1 MGSPTVCYK
10 EILRNYIMQNVRW
23 SKYEKEFTEDYL
35 LTLSKDELEELVNQ
49 FNQKHEKYA
58 CFVMGAA
65 TANFLNTCCNDEVNA
80 CASAIS
86 DIYYLLG
93 IKNPSEV
100 DYTPRAYWI
109 EEAEQIRTE
118 GIWEDPTYNTIYK
131 ISCSHCKRPSPG
143 QGKYE
148 YCPHCG
154 AEMKNAD
161 SKTKLPENAKY
172 E

>member
-1 MGSPTVCYK
+1 
-10 EILRNYIMQNVRW
+10 
-23 SKYEKEFTEDYL
+23 
-35 LTLSKDELEELVNQ
+35 
-49 FNQKHEKYA
+49 
-58 CFVMGAA
+58 MGAA
-65 TANFLNTCCNDEVNA
+65 TANFLNNCCNDEINA

-86 DIYYLLG
+86 DIHYLLG
-93 IKNPSEV
+93 IKDPSEV

-118 GIWEDPTYNTIYK
+118 GIWEDPEYDTIYK
-131 ISCSHCKRPSPG
+131 ISCSHCKKSSPG

-161 SKTKLPENAKY
+161 SKTKLQENAKY
-172 E
+172 ERKSTN